1 MYPFIN
7 RALIEIVNA
16 LGFTCAIFVGIW
28 IDAIYLVS
36 PKLAYKLLD
45 MVLEYTKGDDDE

>member
-1 MYPFIN
+1 MTPLIN
-7 RALIEIVNA
+7 RILLTLVNA
-16 LGFTCAIFVGIW
+16 LGFTSAVLVGIW

-45 MVLEYTKGDDDE
+45 MVLKYTEVDDDE